1 MVKGISTS
9 KENLIEKLHYA
20 AKLVKE
26 KYGVSIWFAE
36 IMGRRWSYLAGQTEG
51 EPSLLPPERIELNN
65 RFGVVSDKWENI
77 PVNERK
83 QIISSLKETL
93 KTYGQG

>member
-1 MVKGISTS
+1 MEKETSIS

-36 IMGRRWSYLAGQTEG
+36 IMGRRWSYLAGQKEG
-51 EPSLLPPERIELNN
+51 EISLLPLERIELNE
-65 RFGVVSDKWENI
+65 RFGIVSDMWGKI
-77 PVNERK
+77 PPDEREK
-83 QIISSLKETL
+83 LISSLKDTI

>member
-1 MVKGISTS
+1 MGKETSIS

-65 RFGVVSDKWENI
+65 RFGAVSDKWEKI
-77 PVNERK
+77 PATEREYLL
-83 QIISSLKETL
+83 SSLKEQI
-93 KTYGQG
+93 KIYEQG